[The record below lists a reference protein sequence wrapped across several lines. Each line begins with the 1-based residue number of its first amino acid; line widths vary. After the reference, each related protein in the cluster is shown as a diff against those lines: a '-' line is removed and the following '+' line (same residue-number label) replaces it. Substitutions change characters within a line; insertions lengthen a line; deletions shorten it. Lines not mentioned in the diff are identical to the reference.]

1 MNAKRL
7 LYQSYRYVVTGA
19 VFLLILIPNL
29 SGTVQMHGSLEFY
42 FLACYG
48 GICDVRDILSIS
60 NLRWI
65 VPNVVSIY
73 MLSNLFLEDCRIS
86 YVYVFTRSQKK
97 SRWLF
102 RQSLHLLKRTCS
114 TFGLLFVVTLLLG
127 MFNGLKPQNGMHM
140 AILLLVLYVINTGTV
155 FFFAFLQNV
164 FSLKLGSAA
173 AFIITLLFYFVPVFI
188 GCALYKDAS
197 SLVPLY
203 ILLPGANQML
213 LWHTLPFTISGQ
225 EAFGIVPV
233 SDASAGGC
241 ICAIILWCIVC
252 YWLYRQWFCKQD
264 MISLMK
270 EEQG

>member
-1 MNAKRL
+1 MSWKRL
-7 LYQSYRYVVTGA
+7 MSQSYRYLITVVA
-19 VFLLILIPNL
+19 FLLLLVPNVGLIR
-29 SGTVQMHGSLEFY
+29 QMNGSLELY

-48 GICDVRDILSIS
+48 GICDVTDMLGFL
-60 NLRWI
+60 NMRWI
-65 VPNVVSIY
+65 ILNAVSVY
-73 MLSNLFLEDCRIS
+73 MLSNLFMEDCRIS

-102 RQSLHLLKRTCS
+102 RQMLHLLGRTCS
-114 TFGLLFVVTLLLG
+114 TFGLLFIVTLLLG
-127 MFNGLKPQNGMHM
+127 VFNGLKPQNSMHM
-140 AILLLVLYVINTGTV
+140 AILLLVLYVLNTGTV
-155 FFFAFLQNV
+155 FFFAFLQNA

-225 EAFGIVPV
+225 ETFGIVPV
-233 SDASAGGC
+233 PNASAGGC
-241 ICAIILWCIVC
+241 ICAIILWCIIC
-252 YWLYRQWFCKQD
+252 YWLYRQWFYKQD